1 MSESENGIAADLA
14 RGVSRYLMDAGF
26 SVLTELPLRNWR
38 RVDVIGIDRRNR
50 VCIVE
55 IKSGPQDFLSDR
67 KWHEYLDYCD
77 LFYFAVAAGFPRE
90 ILPPEPG
97 LILAD
102 RYGGAVIRDAPE
114 NRIAAH
120 VRKEVTLR
128 FARKA
133 ADRLN
138 IDLRERE
145 R

>member
-1 MSESENGIAADLA
+1 MNGGDIEGAADLA
-14 RGVSRYLMDAGF
+14 RGVGRYLMDAGF
-26 SVLTELPLRNWR
+26 SVLTELSLRNWR

-55 IKSGPQDFLSDR
+55 IKSSVQDFLSDQ
-67 KWHEYLDYCD
+67 KWHEYLSYCD
-77 LFYFAVAAGFPRE
+77 LFYFGVAAGFPRE
-90 ILPPEPG
+90 ILPEGPG

-102 RYGGAVIRDAPE
+102 RYGGAVIREAPE

-138 IDLRERE
+138 YDLRERD